1 MYEITNRDNNFM
13 RSATYRF
20 LAHKN
25 ALREIRDI
33 SLCFNTED
41 ILGLEKSGASIKVR
55 SFASNDLGEVIM
67 KVQNALT
74 ESKAK
79 DHLLTIS
86 GAVEMSDF
94 SRLSEVAEESGKRV
108 LVGAVYDEKQSALT
122 TLVSY

>member
-1 MYEITNRDNNFM
+1 M
-13 RSATYRF
+13 
-20 LAHKN
+20 
-25 ALREIRDI
+25 
-33 SLCFNTED
+33 
-41 ILGLEKSGASIKVR
+41 R